1 MDKKFTFTV
10 KEGDGGRVDKLS
22 SLYGLQRSFFS
33 SPDTRIFINGKECR
47 KSAKCRQGDE
57 VEILYKVEMFTNV
70 VPRDIPLDILYEDD
84 EILVI
89 NKPSGLVVHP
99 ALGNHDNTLVNALL
113 YRYGESFNTQDEDDD
128 MIRPG
133 IVHRLDKDTSG
144 VMVIAKTATSHKLL
158 SEQFKAHTT
167 KKYYIALVKGSFI
180 ITRGRIDKRIARSL
194 KDRKLFDVTESESRG
209 KTAVTH
215 YEVLRNFEN
224 HALVKVRIETGRTH
238 QIRVHMKAV
247 NHPILGD
254 GLYSRKDDRFKD
266 VRLMLHSLSLEI
278 KHPVTGER
286 MKFVAPLP
294 SVFSQV
300 IKELHQNQGYRG

>member
-33 SPDTRIFINGKECR
+33 SPDTRIFINGKECK
-47 KSAKCRQGDE
+47 KSSKCKQGDA
-57 VEILYKVEMFTNV
+57 VEILYKLEMFTNV
-70 VPRDIPLDILYEDD
+70 IPQNIPLDILYEDD

-99 ALGNHDNTLVNALL
+99 ALGNYDNTLVNALL
-113 YRYGESFNTQDEDDD
+113 YRYGESFNTQDDDV
-128 MIRPG
+128 IRPG

-144 VMVIAKTATSHKLL
+144 VMIIAKTAASHKVL
-158 SEQFKAHTT
+158 SGQFKAHTAE
-167 KKYYIALVKGSFI
+167 KYYIAFVKGSFI
-180 ITRGRIDKRIARSL
+180 IMRDKIDKRIARSL
-194 KDRKLFDVTESESRG
+194 KDRKLFDVTESENRG
-209 KTAVTH
+209 KTAVTN
-215 YEVLRNFEN
+215 YEVLQNFEN
-224 HALVKVRIETGRTH
+224 YALVKVRIDTGRTH
-238 QIRVHMKAV
+238 QIRVHMKSI

-254 GLYSRKDDRFKD
+254 ELYSRKDDRFKD
-266 VRLMLHSLSLEI
+266 IRLMLHSLSLEI

>member
-47 KSAKCRQGDE
+47 KSAKCKQGDA
-57 VEILYKVEMFTNV
+57 VEILYKLEMFTNV
-70 VPRDIPLDILYEDD
+70 IPQNIPLDVLYEDD

-99 ALGNHDNTLVNALL
+99 ALGNYDNTLVNALL
-113 YRYGESFNTQDEDDD
+113 YRYGESFNTQDDDV
-128 MIRPG
+128 IRPG

-144 VMVIAKTATSHKLL
+144 VMVIAKTAASHKVL
-158 SEQFKAHTT
+158 SGQFKAHTAE
-167 KKYYIALVKGSFI
+167 KYYIAFVKGSFI
-180 ITRGRIDKRIARSL
+180 IMRDKIDKRIARSL
-194 KDRKLFDVTESESRG
+194 KDRKLFDVTESENRG
-209 KTAVTH
+209 KTAVTN
-215 YEVLRNFEN
+215 YEVLQNFEN
-224 HALVKVRIETGRTH
+224 YALVKVRIDTGRTH
-238 QIRVHMKAV
+238 QIRVHMKSI

-254 GLYSRKDDRFKD
+254 ELYSRKDDRFKD
-266 VRLMLHSLSLEI
+266 IRLMLHSLSLEI